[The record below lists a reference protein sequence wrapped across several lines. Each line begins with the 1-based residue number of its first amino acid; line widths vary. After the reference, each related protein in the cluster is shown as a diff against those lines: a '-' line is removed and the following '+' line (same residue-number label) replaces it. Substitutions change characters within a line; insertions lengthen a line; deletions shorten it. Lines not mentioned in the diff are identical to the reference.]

1 MKLRSLLMIA
11 ALSCGTFALPAA
23 AQTIASKVEYLG
35 NARYVT
41 ISGLMAK
48 ERNGFLMLQI
58 ELTSDS
64 SKPRRG
70 FWRVKWLDESGFQV
84 WDDEAWKPVTVQG
97 EARQNLQ
104 AVAPTNKARD
114 FRIQFNA
121 EENWHGGGG
130 SNNSDN
136 NI

>member
-1 MKLRSLLMIA
+1 MKLRTALLTLALTFGA
-11 ALSCGTFALPAA
+11 ATIPAS
-23 AQTIASKVEYLG
+23 AQTIASKVEYMG
-35 NARYVT
+35 SARYVT

-48 ERNGFLMLQI
+48 ESNGFLKLQI

-64 SKPRRG
+64 SKPRRA

-97 EARQNLQ
+97 EAKQNLQ
-104 AVAPTNKARD
+104 VVAPTNKARD

-121 EENWHGGGG
+121 EENWHGGGT
-130 SNNSDN
+130 NNTTN
-136 NI
+136 TPN

>member
-1 MKLRSLLMIA
+1 MKLPSLCLIT
-11 ALSCGTFALPAA
+11 ALTCSALALPVA
-23 AQTIASKVEYLG
+23 AQSIASKVEYMG
-35 NARYVT
+35 SARYLT

-58 ELTSDS
+58 ELSSDS
-64 SKPRRG
+64 SKARRG

-84 WDDEAWKPVTVQG
+84 WDDEAWKPVTIHG

-104 AVAPTNKARD
+104 VIAPTNKARD

-121 EENWHGGGG
+121 EENWHGGSGSG
-130 SNNSDN
+130 SNDTLN
-136 NI
+136 